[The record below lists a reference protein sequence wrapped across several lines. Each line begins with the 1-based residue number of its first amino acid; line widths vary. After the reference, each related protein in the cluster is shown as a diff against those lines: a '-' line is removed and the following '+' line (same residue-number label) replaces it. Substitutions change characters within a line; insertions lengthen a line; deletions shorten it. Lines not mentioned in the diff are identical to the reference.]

1 MELTHFQMYLI
12 TRVDTISFMLFMYGA
27 FSLVVG
33 LVVLLVQATVED
45 ASDWVMKVRSK
56 RIVLIGGLSMLL
68 CAMLP
73 TKSDIALIYA
83 VPAIVNNQ
91 DVQSIPPELAKL
103 ARVKLEEMVKEA
115 VTK

>member
-12 TRVDTISFMLFMYGA
+12 TRVDTLGLMFSSCGVLATGGSIVSAYTSYALDLKSRSWCIPIGCLGLIMMFISC
-27 FSLVVG
+27 
-33 LVVLLVQATVED
+33 
-45 ASDWVMKVRSK
+45 
-56 RIVLIGGLSMLL
+56 LI
-68 CAMLP
+68 P